1 MLVNFC
7 FLQASPFSSLLM
19 AARLQLHLQS
29 TCTYVCVMYLCACC
43 QPDFHMQ
50 LQLELHYFAIRSLTH
65 TGHVVAHT
73 TTPTLRYS
81 AFPCGAGVQGS
92 FRSFVWLFPMSS
104 FLQLAVQASGL
115 LRLLLLHLFVA
126 VLLLLRLAF
135 VYLQSRNS
143 KFNLRLNVYV
153 DIRVFRRKKAI

>member
-1 MLVNFC
+1 MCVCTCAYKQVCVCMRLFVLGETDARENKTHKQTKKQTQPNKLCQSRRSQMLVNFC

-50 LQLELHYFAIRSLTH
+50 LQLELLYFAIRSLTH
-65 TGHVVAHT
+65 TDHVVAHT
-73 TTPTLRYS
+73 TTPTLRFS
-81 AFPCGAGVQGS
+81 TFPCGAGVQGS

-104 FLQLAVQASGL
+104 FL
-115 LRLLLLHLFVA
+115 
-126 VLLLLRLAF
+126 
-135 VYLQSRNS
+135 
-143 KFNLRLNVYV
+143 
-153 DIRVFRRKKAI
+153 